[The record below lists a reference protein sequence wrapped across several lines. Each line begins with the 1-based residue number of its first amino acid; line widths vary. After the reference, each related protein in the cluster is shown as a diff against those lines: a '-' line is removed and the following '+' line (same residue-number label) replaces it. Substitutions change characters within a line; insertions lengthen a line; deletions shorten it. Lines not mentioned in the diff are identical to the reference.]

1 MTAVSVPVLRGHGGA
16 LLRYADGALTLRRE
30 DEEIRIPLEAI
41 RFVAPDGPAVVFE
54 LRAPG
59 GAPGVGYRVDGVNEA
74 AAMLFSKAVN
84 DAAAA
89 LPDLDLSLDGA
100 SLVTTRSLRTPSTP
114 PTPLSAGE
122 KARGLAWALTALG
135 PGLAGLIAMSV
146 LVVVNDGPSALV
158 LSVILGIVAILLNLF
173 SAYTMER
180 AFQMW
185 WLPRRGITVMAVRTS
200 PYGKSGTYTY
210 TDASGT
216 THSYFRQAYASEIEI
231 SYSPHAPGTAVG
243 VYPPFVRVLV
253 ALVSLI
259 LWAATLGLVYLMIL
273 MGQNI

>member
-16 LLRYADGALTLRRE
+16 LLRYTDGALTLRRE
-30 DEEIRIPLEAI
+30 DEEIRVPLEAI

-59 GAPGVGYRVDGVNEA
+59 GAPGAGYRVDGVNEA
-74 AAMLFSKAVN
+74 AAMLFATAVN
-84 DAAAA
+84 DAAAE
-89 LPDLDLSLDGA
+89 LPEPDLTLDGA
-100 SLVTTRSLRTPSTP
+100 TLVTTRSLRTPTAP
-114 PTPLSAGE
+114 RTPLSTGE
-122 KARGLAWALTALG
+122 KARGLGWGLAAFG
-135 PGLAGLIAMSV
+135 PGLTGLIAMSV
-146 LVVVNDGPSALV
+146 LVVANGEPGALV
-158 LSVILGIVAILLNLF
+158 LSVILGVVAILLNLF
-173 SAYTMER
+173 SVYTMER

-185 WLPRRGITVMAVRTS
+185 WLLRRGITVMAVRTS

-210 TDASGT
+210 TDATGRT
-216 THSYFRQAYASEIEI
+216 YSYFRQAYASEIEI
-231 SYSPHAPGTAVG
+231 CYHPDAPGTAVG